1 MLIGPDQKCA
11 CAASRI
17 KNFVIL
23 MFHAEFKDQVN
34 HIGTGEI
41 LPEIMPL
48 FLGNKSFEYPADNIK
63 ADF

>member
-1 MLIGPDQKCA
+1 
-11 CAASRI
+11 
-17 KNFVIL
+17 